1 MGEAR
6 EGAITLQGSAG
17 FDVMNHHRRPSRIG
31 RRASA
36 VALAL
41 SLWAGPAGA
50 QGLGAA
56 RPESE
61 QPSARPSR
69 LGPTPG
75 AGANPLG
82 DSPGEG
88 GAVLENRFGG
98 PRSTSESG
106 AQGARIEPEPEGG
119 SIGPPSRST
128 IAPASAFGSLALTG
142 EDAGPRDGLTLDRA
156 IERLVKSNID
166 LRSKAFE
173 IPQADA
179 DILTAGL
186 RANPI
191 LYSDVQCVPYGSFSR
206 ARPGGQTQYDIN
218 VSYPLDVTRKRQ
230 ARTLVACRAKEVLE
244 AQFQDA
250 ARIEIDN
257 LYTEFVD
264 VLAARETVRLAR
276 KSVDEL
282 AKEPEKSRGPLRAL
296 PGADDQRLEIQRES
310 AELGLVEVE
319 EQYKSD
325 LRALGLVLGLTVAQA
340 ERLEVRGSLAD
351 VAPPPVLGEPLL
363 RLAMASR
370 PDLAAYR
377 LGVKRAE
384 ADVGLA
390 IANRYPDLYVLY
402 QPYTFQDDSPLQA
415 KSAHSWGVGV
425 SVPLTVFNRNQG
437 NIQRARLNVSQSR
450 TELSGLEEQVVF
462 EVRQAERQYTVTRTA
477 VERIERSLL
486 PNARLEHDRTYRLYV
501 EGKADELTFLTAERD
516 FDQVVRLY
524 RDTLVRHR
532 RAMLKLNTAVG
543 LRILP

>member
-1 MGEAR
+1 
-6 EGAITLQGSAG
+6 
-17 FDVMNHHRRPSRIG
+17 MNHHRPLVRIAG
-31 RRASA
+31 S
-36 VALAL
+36 ALAL
-41 SLWAGPAGA
+41 LLAARPAGA

-56 RPESE
+56 RGEDDR
-61 QPSARPSR
+61 PSARPSR

-88 GAVLENRFGG
+88 GAVLENRASG

-106 AQGARIEPEPEGG
+106 AQGARIEREPEGG
-119 SIGPPSRST
+119 AIGLPVRSA
-128 IAPASAFGSLALTG
+128 IAPVATNASLALAV
-142 EDAGPRDGLTLDRA
+142 EDQGPPDGMTLERA
-156 IERLVKSNID
+156 IDCLLAHNLD

-191 LYSDVQCVPYGSFSR
+191 LYTDVQCVPYGSFSR

-218 VSYPLDVTRKRQ
+218 VSYPIDVTRKRM
-230 ARTLVACRAKEVLE
+230 ARTLVACRAKKVLE
-244 AQFQDA
+244 AQYQDA
-250 ARIEIDN
+250 ARVEVDN
-257 LYTEFVD
+257 LYTQFVD

-276 KSVDEL
+276 KSVAEL
-282 AKEPEKSRGPLRAL
+282 EKEPDKPRGPARPL

-310 AELGLVEVE
+310 AEIGLTEAEEDYKDDLRTLGALLGLSVVE
-319 EQYKSD
+319 
-325 LRALGLVLGLTVAQA
+325 A
-340 ERLEVRGSLAD
+340 ERLELRGSLAE
-351 VAPPPVLGEPLL
+351 VTPAPVLGEPLL
-363 RLAMASR
+363 RLALASR

-377 LGVKRAE
+377 LGVKRAQ

-390 IANRYPDLYVLY
+390 VANRYPDIYVLL
-402 QPYTFQDDSPLQA
+402 QPYTFQDDSYLGL
-415 KSAHSWGVGV
+415 KSAHSWGMGV
-425 SVPLTVFNRNQG
+425 SVPIPLFNRNQG
-437 NIQRARLNVSQSR
+437 NIRRARLNVSQTT
-450 TELSGLEEQVVF
+450 TELAALEQQVIF
-462 EVRQAERQYTVTRTA
+462 EVRQAERQYTVTRAA

-486 PNARLEHDRTYRLYV
+486 PNARTEHDRTYRLYV
-501 EGKADELTFLTAERD
+501 AGKADELTFLTAERD

>member
-1 MGEAR
+1 
-6 EGAITLQGSAG
+6 
-17 FDVMNHHRRPSRIG
+17 MNLRRRSSWIDG
-31 RRASA
+31 R
-36 VALAL
+36 ALAL
-41 SLWAGPAGA
+41 ILAVAAGRAEA

-56 RPESE
+56 RPEAD
-61 QPSARPSR
+61 QPSARRSR
-69 LGPTPG
+69 LGSTPG

-88 GAVLENRFGG
+88 GAVLENRTGG
-98 PRSTSESG
+98 PRSTASSG
-106 AQGARIEPEPEGG
+106 AQGVRIEPNPEGG
-119 SIGPPSRST
+119 AIGLPTRSSIAPISPYGSLSLAGEDDGPP
-128 IAPASAFGSLALTG
+128 
-142 EDAGPRDGLTLDRA
+142 DGLTLDQA
-156 IERLVKSNID
+156 IDRLIRHNID

-173 IPQADA
+173 IPQAEA

-186 RANPI
+186 RANPV
-191 LYSDVQCVPYGSFSR
+191 LYSDVQCYPYGAFSK

-218 VSYPLDVTRKRQ
+218 VSYPLDVTRKRR
-230 ARTLVACRAKEVLE
+230 ARTLVACRARKVLE

-250 ARIEIDN
+250 TRVEVDN

-282 AKEPEKSRGPLRAL
+282 AREPAEVRGPARPLAAL
-296 PGADDQRLEIQRES
+296 DDQRLEIQRES
-310 AELGLVEVE
+310 AELGLVEAA

-325 LRALGLVLGLTVAQA
+325 LRALGQVLGMTVLEA

-351 VAPPPVLGEPLL
+351 LAPPPVPGEPLL
-363 RLAMASR
+363 RLALAGR
-370 PDLAAYR
+370 PDLNAYR
-377 LGVKRAE
+377 LGVRRAE

-390 IANRYPDLYVLY
+390 VANRYPDLYVLY
-402 QPYTFQDDSPLQA
+402 QPYTFQDDRYLGQ

-425 SVPLTVFNRNQG
+425 SVPLAVFNRNQG
-437 NIQRARLNVSQSR
+437 NIQRARLNVSQSM
-450 TELSGLEEQVVF
+450 TELSGLEQQVVF

-486 PNARLEHDRTYRLYV
+486 PNARLEHDRTNRLYV

-516 FDQVVRLY
+516 FDEVVRLY

>member
-1 MGEAR
+1 
-6 EGAITLQGSAG
+6 
-17 FDVMNHHRRPSRIG
+17 
-31 RRASA
+31 
-36 VALAL
+36 
-41 SLWAGPAGA
+41 
-50 QGLGAA
+50 
-56 RPESE
+56 
-61 QPSARPSR
+61 

-88 GAVLENRFGG
+88 GAVLENRTGG
-98 PRSTSESG
+98 PRATSESG
-106 AQGARIEPEPEGG
+106 AQGARIAPEPGGG
-119 SIGPPSRST
+119 SIGVPVRST
-128 IAPASAFGSLALTG
+128 IAPISAYGSLALTG
-142 EDAGPRDGLTLDRA
+142 EDEGPRDGLTLDQA
-156 IERLVKSNID
+156 IERLIHHNIE

-218 VSYPLDVTRKRQ
+218 VSYPLDLTHKRQ
-230 ARTLVACRAKEVLE
+230 ARTLVACRAKKVLQ

-250 ARIEIDN
+250 TRVEIDN

-264 VLAARETVRLAR
+264 VMAARETVRLAR

-282 AKEPEKSRGPLRAL
+282 EKEPEKPRGPLRAL
-296 PGADDQRLEIQRES
+296 PGADDLRLEIQRES
-310 AELGLVEVE
+310 AEIGLVEAE

-325 LRALGLVLGLTVAQA
+325 LRALGLVLGLTVAEA
-340 ERLEVRGSLAD
+340 ERLELRGSLAD

-384 ADVGLA
+384 ADVDLA

-415 KSAHSWGVGV
+415 KSAHSWGIGV

-437 NIQRARLNVSQSR
+437 NIRRARLNVSQSR
-450 TELSGLEEQVVF
+450 TELSSLEQQVVF
-462 EVRQAERQYTVTRTA
+462 EVRQAERQYTVTKTA

-486 PNARLEHDRTYRLYV
+486 PNAKLEHDRTYRLYV

-543 LRILP
+543 LRVLP

>member
-1 MGEAR
+1 M
-6 EGAITLQGSAG
+6 
-17 FDVMNHHRRPSRIG
+17 DHHRLRIDG
-31 RRASA
+31 RI
-36 VALAL
+36 VALILAL
-41 SLWAGPAGA
+41 SACEAIA

-61 QPSARPSR
+61 QPANRPSR

-88 GAVLENRFGG
+88 GAVLENRSSG

-106 AQGARIEPEPEGG
+106 AQGVRIEREPEGG
-119 SIGPPSRST
+119 SIGLPVRSS
-128 IAPASAFGSLALTG
+128 IAPVSPYGSLALTS
-142 EDAGPRDGLTLDRA
+142 EDEGHRDGMTLDQA
-156 IERLVKSNID
+156 IERLIAHNLD
-166 LRSKAFE
+166 LRSKEFE

-191 LYSDVQCVPYGSFSR
+191 LYTDVQCYPYGAFTR
-206 ARPGGQTQYDIN
+206 FGRPGGQTQYDVNI
-218 VSYPLDVTRKRQ
+218 SYPLDVTRKRQ
-230 ARTLVACRAKEVLE
+230 ARTLVACRAKKVLQ

-250 ARIEIDN
+250 TRVEIDN
-257 LYTEFVD
+257 LYTEFID

-276 KSVDEL
+276 KSVAEL
-282 AKEPEKSRGPLRAL
+282 VKEPENPRGPARPL
-296 PGADDQRLEIQRES
+296 PGADDQRLEIQREA
-310 AELGLVEVE
+310 AELGLVEAE

-325 LRALGLVLGLTVAQA
+325 LRALGQVLGMSVAQA
-340 ERLEVRGSLAD
+340 ERLELRAALAD
-351 VAPPPVLGEPLL
+351 IAPPPVLGEPLL
-363 RLAMASR
+363 NLALASR

-377 LGVKRAE
+377 LGVQRAE

-390 IANRYPDLYVLY
+390 IANRYPDVYVLY
-402 QPYTFQDDSPLQA
+402 QPYTFQDNKYLQGKNA
-415 KSAHSWGVGV
+415 TSWGAGV
-425 SVPLTVFNRNQG
+425 SVPLTIFNRNQG
-437 NIQRARLNVSQSR
+437 NIQRARLNVSQTR
-450 TELSGLEEQVVF
+450 TELSSLEQQVVF

-486 PNARLEHDRTYRLYV
+486 PNARLEHDRTNRLYG
-501 EGKADELTFLTAERD
+501 EGKADELTFLNAEHD
-516 FDQVVRLY
+516 YDQVVRLY

>member
-1 MGEAR
+1 
-6 EGAITLQGSAG
+6 
-17 FDVMNHHRRPSRIG
+17 MNLRRRPLWING
-31 RRASA
+31 RA
-36 VALAL
+36 VALILVL
-41 SLWAGPAGA
+41 STNSAYS
-50 QGLGAA
+50 QGLGASK
-56 RPESE
+56 PESD
-61 QPSARPSR
+61 QPANRPSR

-88 GAVLENRFGG
+88 GAVLENRTGG
-98 PRSTSESG
+98 PRSASGSG
-106 AQGARIEPEPEGG
+106 AQGVRIDRQPEGG
-119 SIGPPSRST
+119 SIGLPVRSS
-128 IAPASAFGSLALTG
+128 IAPVSLYGSLALTG
-142 EDAGPRDGLTLDRA
+142 EDEGPANGLTLDRA
-156 IERLVKSNID
+156 IERLLGHNID
-166 LRSKAFE
+166 LRSKEFE

-191 LYSDVQCVPYGSFSR
+191 LYTDVQCYPYGAFTKLG
-206 ARPGGQTQYDIN
+206 RPGGQTQYDFN
-218 VSYPLDVTRKRQ
+218 VSYPLDITRKRQ
-230 ARTLVACRAKEVLE
+230 ARTLVACRAKKVLQ

-250 ARIEIDN
+250 ARVEIDN

-282 AKEPEKSRGPLRAL
+282 VKEPARAL
-296 PGADDQRLEIQRES
+296 PGADDQRLEIQREA
-310 AELGLVEVE
+310 AELGLVEAE

-325 LRALGLVLGLTVAQA
+325 LRALGQVLGVTVGQA

-351 VAPPPVLGEPLL
+351 QAPPPVLGEPLL
-363 RLAMASR
+363 KLAMASR

-377 LGVKRAE
+377 LGVQRAE

-390 IANRYPDLYVLY
+390 VANRYPDVYVLY
-402 QPYTFQDDSPLQA
+402 QPYTFQNDEYLRT
-415 KSAHSWGVGV
+415 KSATSWGAGV
-425 SVPLTVFNRNQG
+425 SVPLTIFNRNQG
-437 NIQRARLNVSQSR
+437 NIQRARLNVSQTK
-450 TELSGLEEQVVF
+450 TELLGLEQQVIF
-462 EVRQAERQYTVTRTA
+462 EVRQAERQYSVTRTA

-486 PNARLEHDRTYRLYV
+486 PNARLEHDRANRHYG
-501 EGKADELTFLTAERD
+501 EGKSDELTFLSAERD
-516 FDQVVRLY
+516 YDQVVRLY